1 MAGVVSVERLTITLG
16 AGTASNSAN
25 LTKSQVLANCVPF
38 VTHRVTTVASPV
50 DDFSETCIDV
60 QMQASPNRVTVTT
73 SEGTTRA
80 LVVEVTV
87 VEFDPNRVTVQSGT
101 YQMSATGSTTAS
113 VTAVVLA
120 NTFLVH
126 SWQISGN
133 PATHQHAGVRGR
145 FTSTTQL
152 TFDRSG
158 TTGTVDGHWFVVES
172 DSGDFSVEEFTVTLT
187 AATSNTATISSV
199 TMAKTFL
206 VGSHTIT
213 DTTDD
218 NADGS
223 VEIVLTNSTTV
234 TVQRA
239 EAGGNIVYTGYA
251 IEFAAGGNESVQR
264 GQIAAQGATASQNVD
279 ITAVDLT
286 VAMVQA
292 AGSPQS
298 WKHGSF
304 PGSGSSDNCDAF
316 CAWDFVDSDTIRVQ
330 HTTSGG
336 EASND
341 LAWEVVVWEV
351 QTSEIEQE
359 GFRWYDDGTES
370 GSSARQ
376 NQDVN
381 DPGIPKETTVQLRG
395 LLNAT
400 GDPDSEQFQ
409 LEYKETSDADAE
421 YRKVP
426 TS

>member
-16 AGTASNSAN
+16 AGTASASAN
-25 LTKSQVLANCVPF
+25 LTKSQTLANCVPF

-50 DDFSETCIDV
+50 DDYSETCIDV
-60 QMQASPNRVTVTT
+60 QMQSGPNRVTATT

-101 YQMSATGSTTAS
+101 YQMTGASTTAS
-113 VTAVVLA
+113 PSAVVLA

-126 SWQISGN
+126 SWQIDSN

-152 TFDRSG
+152 TFDRIG
-158 TTGTVDGHWFVVES
+158 TTGTVDGHWFVIES
-172 DSGDFSVEEFTVTLT
+172 DSADFSVEEFTVTLT

-199 TMAKTFL
+199 TMNKTFL
-206 VGSHTIT
+206 VGSHTIS

-239 EAGGNIVYTGYA
+239 AAGGNIVYTGYA
-251 IEFAAGGNESVQR
+251 IEFAAGGDETVQR

-279 ITAVDLT
+279 ITAVTLD

-298 WKHGSF
+298 WKNGSF

-316 CAWDFVDSDTIRVQ
+316 CAWDFVDLDTIRVQ

-341 LAWEVVVWEV
+341 LAWEVIEWAV

-381 DPGIPKETTVQLRG
+381 DPGVPKETTVQLRT
-395 LLNAT
+395 LLDAT

-409 LEYKETSDADAE
+409 LEYKETADPDAE

-426 TS
+426 LT